1 MEKSSQY
8 WIDKLSLQKH
18 PEGGYYKEIYRSDGS
33 FDFPKDSTEF
43 IGKRNYATS
52 IYFLLEGNN
61 FSAFH
66 KIKSDEIWHFYQG
79 NCLIIYSL
87 DEKGILKEH
96 KLGCNLEFG
105 ESLQLMIP
113 KNTWFAAKL
122 QSEYGFALV
131 GCTVSPGFDFC
142 DFEMA
147 HKTQLLTIYPQHA
160 KVIEMLCI
168 T

>member
-1 MEKSSQY
+1 MEKNSQY
-8 WIDKLSLQKH
+8 WIDKLSLLKH

-33 FDFPKDSTEF
+33 FDFSKDSTEF

-96 KLGCNLEFG
+96 KLGSNLELG

-122 QSEYGFALV
+122 QSEDGFALV

-147 HKTQLLTIYPQHA
+147 HKTQLLTTYPQHA